1 MQNRPKKRVRQKDY
15 SYQILPNPAYLKST
29 EEGSST
35 DATKQGVLPIAS
47 GMGYI
52 DDDDFEFDDWG
63 TNQEDL
69 ELEVA
74 AATQSSIRDNNEPKY
89 FVF

>member
-1 MQNRPKKRVRQKDY
+1 MKLHKYLIIFWR
-15 SYQILPNPAYLKST
+15 YQILPNPAYLKST

-74 AATQSSIRDNNEPKY
+74 EAMQSSIRDNNEPKY